1 MHLEQSC
8 EGGKTNEGGLRG
20 VGSEKKRIRLRSK
33 FLSRHSSGFQKSTQ
47 NMFDTAITDT
57 TVKYLSVTKHV
68 Q

>member
-33 FLSRHSSGFQKSTQ
+33 FLSRHSSGFQKGTQ
-47 NMFDTAITDT
+47 NMFYIAITDT
-57 TVKYLSVTKHV
+57 TVKYSIVTKHV